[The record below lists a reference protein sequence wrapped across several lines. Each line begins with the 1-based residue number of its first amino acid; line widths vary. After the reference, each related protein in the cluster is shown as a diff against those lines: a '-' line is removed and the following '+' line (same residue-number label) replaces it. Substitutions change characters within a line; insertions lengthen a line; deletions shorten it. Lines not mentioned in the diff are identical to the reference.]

1 MIRKGNRPMELEE
14 MQAAWAR
21 IDRKLDEHLTLSRN
35 AIREA
40 INQRASGRLRPLF
53 WGQIVQ
59 ILVGTVII
67 VLAVAYWSG
76 NLKEPHRFVCGLVM
90 HVYGVVAI
98 MLAGMTLSAISAIE
112 WSGPVSEIQRKL
124 DRLRSLRIVAGAIV
138 GLSWWVLWP
147 PFAQVVFGLLG
158 ADFYAIATA
167 TFVWSII
174 GGIGG
179 IIASCA
185 FYRWSQRHSNR
196 RFRKRI
202 LDQATGV
209 GITQAFAD
217 LARIQEHEENRQG
230 E

>member
-1 MIRKGNRPMELEE
+1 

-53 WGQIVQ
+53 WGQIAQ

-76 NLKEPHRFVCGLVM
+76 NLNVPHRFVCGLVM
-90 HVYGVVAI
+90 HVYGVAAI

-124 DRLRSLRIVAGAIV
+124 DRLRSLHIVAGAIV

-147 PFAQVVFGLLG
+147 PFGQVVFGLLG
-158 ADFYAIATA
+158 ADFYAIAPA

-179 IIASCA
+179 IIATCA
-185 FYRWSQRHSNR
+185 FYRWSQRNSNR
-196 RFRKRI
+196 TFRKRI
-202 LDQATGV
+202 LDQAAGTS
-209 GITQAFAD
+209 ITQAFDD